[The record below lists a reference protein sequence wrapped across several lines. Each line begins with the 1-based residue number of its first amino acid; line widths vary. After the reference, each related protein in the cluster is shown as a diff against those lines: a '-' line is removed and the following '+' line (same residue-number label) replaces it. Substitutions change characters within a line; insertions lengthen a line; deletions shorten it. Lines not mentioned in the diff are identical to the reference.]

1 MTKADLIDEV
11 SKISSLTKK
20 ETETIVNTIFDNIT
34 DALSKGDKVEL
45 RGFGS
50 FRIRHRNSRKGRNP
64 KTGSSV
70 DVPQKRVPFFKVGKR
85 LRELVTL
92 ATRILTAE
100 YRAEGFNVGLN
111 QGRVAGAGIAD
122 HLHLHIVPRWNG
134 DTNFIPVMGDVRVIP
149 EALEATYDRLK
160 GHLGG

>member
-70 DVPQKRVPFFKVGKR
+70 YVPQKRVPFFKVGKR
-85 LRELVTL
+85 LRELVNGG
-92 ATRILTAE
+92 TRSRRCEAPLGAVAHE
-100 YRAEGFNVGLN
+100 LCRRLQDSERLRVLRRAL
-111 QGRVAGAGIAD
+111 
-122 HLHLHIVPRWNG
+122 
-134 DTNFIPVMGDVRVIP
+134 
-149 EALEATYDRLK
+149 RLRRP
-160 GHLGG
+160 